1 MPKHPYKNLHLTKED
16 YLVALS
22 EEEGNEYAAY
32 HKIGLP
38 FNRLLQWK
46 EEDEEFAKSVEKI
59 QNQTKKWVENK
70 MFEMINGEIGDANI
84 QARMVQFYL
93 KTAGGYNE
101 TKNIN
106 ANVSGSNTVDL
117 NVVLDEI
124 KKDLETNN

>member
-16 YLVALS
+16 YLKAL
-22 EEEGNEYAAY
+22 EEEVGNEWAAY

-70 MFEMINGEIGDANI
+70 MFEMIKGDIGDPNI

-93 KTAGGYNE
+93 KTAGGYSE

-106 ANVSGSNTVDL
+106 ANVTGANTVDL
-117 NVVLDEI
+117 NVALDEI
-124 KKDLETNN
+124 KKELETE